1 MLRTTLILAAA
12 SGVAAH
18 GHMTKPRPRPS
29 LWAPGKE
36 QGATSADAT
45 YRYDQPTHT
54 LGGGMTHE
62 SHTYTDTSFRCH
74 DFASSAPATTIT
86 AGAALELEWSLPA
99 AHPGDCSLYISY
111 DADTVAPARWVK
123 LHNFVGCVSKSDLPS
138 FTGPAPNNQNAY
150 EITLPTWLPSSD
162 HAVLRWEWY
171 SVQQVTDIEFYTT
184 CADVTVVG
192 TGDSVDTFY
201 GKAQPVV
208 TVSGTS
214 HLPTTAD
221 AYRKAYDGQV
231 GAEYLVGPTVATY
244 DGVPADGGGED
255 AGGGGGGGDAGGE
268 APVAD
273 GPAPLTPVEISPV
286 GAGFLGAAIGAAVGA
301 AVTAA
306 LMCYC
311 FKRSAPPPPPPPPK
325 TLNVTVQ

>member
-1 MLRTTLILAAA
+1 M
-12 SGVAAH
+12 
-18 GHMTKPRPRPS
+18 
-29 LWAPGKE
+29 
-36 QGATSADAT
+36 
-45 YRYDQPTHT
+45 
-54 LGGGMTHE
+54 
-62 SHTYTDTSFRCH
+62 
-74 DFASSAPATTIT
+74 
-86 AGAALELEWSLPA
+86 
-99 AHPGDCSLYISY
+99 
-111 DADTVAPARWVK
+111 
-123 LHNFVGCVSKSDLPS
+123 SKSDLPT

-192 TGDSVDTFY
+192 TADSVDTFY

-255 AGGGGGGGDAGGE
+255 AGGGGGDAGGE
-268 APVAD
+268 PPVAD

-286 GAGFLGAAIGAAVGA
+286 GAGFLGAAIGAVVSAI
-301 AVTAA
+301 VTAA
-306 LMCYC
+306 IMCYC
-311 FKRSAPPPPPPPPK
+311 FKQSAPPPPPPPK